1 MFTMPAFQ
9 KKAVGGVDEEEVCD
23 FLMSIDQEYEAE
35 LNRLKDQL
43 NDLLR
48 AGAEMKQ
55 SLQKERQLVL
65 SLREQTAVLTKEN
78 EALRARVE
86 ELEAGRAASEEEA
99 LSAAAQS
106 ASDQTDRTEPP
117 SDNSE
122 AMLRLLCEQV
132 AQNRRAIEAL
142 EKRLEPAK
150 KPTPVR
156 NVGFAVP
163 EEPGPADFQAY
174 FK

>member
-9 KKAVGGVDEEEVCD
+9 KKAFGGVDEAEVCD

-55 SLQKERQLVL
+55 NLQKERQLAL
-65 SLREQTAVLTKEN
+65 SLREQAAVLTREN
-78 EALRARVE
+78 ESLRARVE
-86 ELEAGRAASEEEA
+86 ELEAGRAASGEEA
-99 LSAAAQS
+99 PSPSVQT
-106 ASDQTDRTEPP
+106 DQTESPAENT
-117 SDNSE
+117 E

-132 AQNRRAIEAL
+132 AQNRRAIESL
-142 EKRLEPAK
+142 EKRLEPEKRSA
-150 KPTPVR
+150 PVR
-156 NVGFAVP
+156 NMGFAMP
-163 EEPGPADFQAY
+163 EEPGPEDFQAY